1 MKGTKLKEKRLKLG
15 LTQGQLAEL
24 LGVQLN
30 TVSRWEI
37 GALAVPRVVDLAM
50 EALEHRGLPKN
61 LVPGKK
67 IKMVRKPGQK
77 TKG

>member
-1 MKGTKLKEKRLKLG
+1 MKEKRLKLG

-50 EALEHRGLPKN
+50 EGLEHRGLPKN
-61 LVPGKK
+61 LVPRKK
-67 IKMVRKPGQK
+67 FK
-77 TKG
+77 TPMKSGPKS